1 MFYFDKRG
9 LYIMLLIMALSVL
22 PRLLNP
28 ANLLVTML
36 TIPGVLIA
44 ITFHEFAH
52 GYAATKLGDSTPK
65 DQGRLSLNPLA
76 HMDPIGTF
84 MLLFAGFGWGKPVE
98 VNPRNYN
105 RTIPMARAD
114 AIVSIAGPLMN
125 FILAIL
131 FTIIYFLI
139 IKFVPVIKTAT
150 MGAYILLLVKYIIA
164 INVGLGVFNLIPLPP
179 LDGSKIL
186 KNFLSYNAR
195 NWFESRENIFYLAF
209 IVLWISGLLS
219 YIISPVIGIVQSG
232 IFNLV
237 GVLF

>member
-139 IKFVPVIKTAT
+139 IKFVPVIQTAT

-237 GVLF
+237 GLLF